1 MDGRESFGMVA
12 MNYTYQ
18 LYHEEHKAEF
28 IVIEFLNGKQ
38 HYKWSS
44 RELKRMKQ
52 FSESE
57 LMTTH
62 MSSLLRTRMWLESNY
77 RGLSL

>member
-1 MDGRESFGMVA
+1 MVA

-38 HYKWSS
+38 QHKWSS
-44 RELKRMKQ
+44 RELKAMRQ

-62 MSSLLRTRMWLESNY
+62 ISSLERTREWLESNY

>member
-1 MDGRESFGMVA
+1 MVA

-28 IVIEFLNGKQ
+28 IVIELLDGKQ
-38 HYKWSS
+38 QHKWSS
-44 RELKRMKQ
+44 RELKAMRQ
-52 FSESE
+52 FSENK
-57 LMTTH
+57 LMTTNI
-62 MSSLLRTRMWLESNY
+62 SSLERTREWLESNY

>member
-1 MDGRESFGMVA
+1 MDGRESFGVVA

-28 IVIEFLNGKQ
+28 VVIEFLDGKQ
-38 HYKWSS
+38 QHKWSS
-44 RELKRMKQ
+44 RELKKMQQ
-52 FSESE
+52 FSENK

-62 MSSLLRTRMWLESNY
+62 MFSLKRTRVWLESNY

>member
-1 MDGRESFGMVA
+1 MVA

-38 HYKWSS
+38 QHKWSS
-44 RELKRMKQ
+44 RELKAMRQ

-62 MSSLLRTRMWLESNY
+62 ISSLERTREWLESNY
-77 RGLSL
+77 RGLLL

>member
-1 MDGRESFGMVA
+1 

-28 IVIEFLNGKQ
+28 IVIEFLDGKQ
-38 HYKWSS
+38 QYEWSS
-44 RELKRMKQ
+44 RELKRMRQ
-52 FSESE
+52 FSGSE
-57 LMTTH
+57 LMTIH
-62 MSSLLRTRMWLESNY
+62 VSSLERTREWLESNY

>member
-1 MDGRESFGMVA
+1 

-44 RELKRMKQ
+44 RELKRMQQ

-62 MSSLLRTRMWLESNY
+62 MSSLLRTREWLESNY
-77 RGLSL
+77 RGLLL

>member
-1 MDGRESFGMVA
+1 MDDRDSFGIIA

-28 IVIEFLNGKQ
+28 IVIELLDGKHQ
-38 HYKWSS
+38 HKWSS
-44 RELKRMKQ
+44 RELKRMQQ

-57 LMTTH
+57 LITTH
-62 MSSLLRTRMWLESNY
+62 VSSLERTREWLESNY